1 MPAVHPRSDAGQASV
16 ELVAVIPALIVCA
29 LVAAQLGLAGQ
40 ALWSAGAAARAG
52 ARAEH
57 VGDDGVA
64 AATRA
69 LPGALRDGA
78 RVSAGPP
85 VRVRVRV
92 PSLIP
97 GLPRFDVDA
106 ATSLEP
112 DAES

>member
-1 MPAVHPRSDAGQASV
+1 MPPVHRRPDAGQASV
-16 ELVAVIPALIVCA
+16 ELIAVIPALLLCVLI
-29 LVAAQLGLAGQ
+29 AAQLGLAGE

-64 AATRA
+64 AAKRA

-85 VRVRVRV
+85 VSVRVRV

-112 DAES
+112 DAKG